1 MNNLPFFYLAEISP
15 EQSTLTFDEDA
26 SKHIVQVLRMKES
39 EKLQV
44 TDGKGMLATG
54 EILDANKKKCVVKI
68 LHKELI
74 QKPLRSITICISL
87 LKNAN
92 RFEWFVEKACEIGI
106 TQIVPLLCERTEKQH
121 FRYDRI
127 KNICI
132 SAILQSRQVWL
143 TELTEPKSFAKAIPE
158 MHHEQKFIG
167 HCLKDEKSSLS
178 DLVNV
183 HLSSQVMLIGPEG
196 DFTNAE
202 IEMALAHHFIPAAL
216 GETRLR
222 SETAGVVAAAILNG
236 I

>member
-1 MNNLPFFYLAEISP
+1 MNNLPFFYLEEISP
-15 EQSTLTFDEDA
+15 EQSTLSFDQDA

-44 TDGKGMLATG
+44 TDGKGVLATG
-54 EILDANKKKCVVKI
+54 EILDANKKKCTVNI
-68 LHKELI
+68 LQKELTE
-74 QKPLRSITICISL
+74 KPLRSITICISL

-106 TQIVPLLCERTEKQH
+106 TQIVPLLCERTEKQR

-127 KNICI
+127 RNICI
-132 SAILQSRQVWL
+132 SAMLQSQQVWL
-143 TELTEPKSFAKAIPE
+143 TELTEPKSIAKAIPE

-183 HLSSQVMLIGPEG
+183 HLASQVMLIGPEG

-202 IEMALAHHFIPAAL
+202 IDMALAHHFIPAAL

>member
-54 EILDANKKKCVVKI
+54 EILDANKKKCVVQI

-132 SAILQSRQVWL
+132 SAMLQSQQVWL

-202 IEMALAHHFIPAAL
+202 IDMALAHHFIPAAL

>member
-1 MNNLPFFYLAEISP
+1 MNSLPFFYLAEISP

-44 TDGKGMLATG
+44 TDGKGMLATC
-54 EILDANKKKCVVKI
+54 EILDANKKKCVVQI

-202 IEMALAHHFIPAAL
+202 IDMALAHHFIPAAL

>member
-44 TDGKGMLATG
+44 TDGKGMLATC
-54 EILDANKKKCVVKI
+54 EILDANKKKCVVQI

-202 IEMALAHHFIPAAL
+202 IDMALAHHFIPAAL

>member
-1 MNNLPFFYLAEISP
+1 
-15 EQSTLTFDEDA
+15 
-26 SKHIVQVLRMKES
+26 
-39 EKLQV
+39 
-44 TDGKGMLATG
+44 MLAPC
-54 EILDANKKKCVVKI
+54 EILDANKKKCVVQI

-202 IEMALAHHFIPAAL
+202 IDMALAHHFIPAAL

>member
-1 MNNLPFFYLAEISP
+1 MNSLPFFYLAEISP

-202 IEMALAHHFIPAAL
+202 IDMALAHHFIPAAL